1 MSAGPAEC
9 AGRLLY
15 TGNVIADVV
24 LTVDAL
30 PEPGGDV
37 LAGSSQLLAGGGFNI
52 LAAARRDG
60 AEVLYCGHSGTGV
73 FGTIVTEALQR
84 EGIPSAHRPRTDA
97 DSGYCI
103 VLVDRDA
110 ERTFVTHTGAEAHLD
125 ESDLTVL
132 TVRDDDVIGVSGY
145 SLAHPR
151 NAAALSAWL
160 PSVPDTARVIL
171 DPSPLVAQL
180 PAEALDA
187 VLARTDLLSANA
199 REIGIL
205 AGDRREPVEQAAQR
219 VLPRLREGA
228 AVLARDGSRGCWIVR
243 PGVAPVHVPGFQV
256 RAIDTTGAGDAHTG
270 VLAAGLLSGLSL
282 PSAVRRAN
290 AAAAL
295 AVTRLGPATSPGA
308 EEIDSLLRES
318 TPSKDAGTEIGPP

>member
-1 MSAGPAEC
+1 MSAGPREHG
-9 AGRLLY
+9 GRLLY

-60 AEVLYCGHSGTGV
+60 AEVLYCGHYGTGV
-73 FGTIVTEALQR
+73 FGTIVAEALQH
-84 EGIPSAHRPRTDA
+84 EGIPCAHPPRTDA

-103 VLVDRDA
+103 VLVDRNA
-110 ERTFVTHTGAEAHLD
+110 ERTFVTHSGAEAYLD
-125 ESDLTVL
+125 ESDLTAL
-132 TVRDDDVIGVSGY
+132 TVGDGDVIGVSGY

-151 NAAALSAWL
+151 NAAAVSAWL
-160 PSVPDTARVIL
+160 SSVPEAARVIL

-180 PAEALDA
+180 PVAVLDA

-205 AGDRREPVEQAAQR
+205 AGDRRETVERAAQG
-219 VLPRLREGA
+219 VLPRLRAGG

-243 PGVAPVHVPGFQV
+243 PGTAPVHVPGFPV
-256 RAIDTTGAGDAHTG
+256 RAVDTTGAGDAHTG
-270 VLAAGLLSGLSL
+270 VLAAGLLGGLSL

-295 AVTRLGPATSPGA
+295 AVTRLGPATSPTA
-308 EEIDSLLRES
+308 EEIDALLREN
-318 TPSKDAGTEIGPP
+318 TPS